1 MPYSFELTPKQE
13 QLQQQVRE
21 FTQKYAAPVAAEVD
35 ETDNIPR
42 DLIKIIRSPP
52 YQYTAAW
59 IPKKYG
65 GLELERLEICILMEE
80 IAYVSLP
87 IATLIEVSGV
97 TTLPIVFGGS
107 EELKQKYLTLH
118 AKGEI
123 FSAFSLTEE
132 GAGSDANTIKTQ
144 AEKSGDEYI
153 LNGQK
158 RLVSMAEFA
167 DIYIIFARTDPT
179 KKRHSISAFVV
190 EKKFPGFKIG
200 KKRVCYGVKGHQ
212 TYDLI
217 LEDCRVPVENCI
229 GEEGHG
235 FKYALR
241 TFDDTRPTLACGYI
255 GLARAALDIAL
266 QFAKTRETF
275 GKPLIEHEAIKFPV
289 VEIAT
294 EIECARLLAYKACW
308 LADQKQWHKKEASM
322 AKYYAAE
329 LAVKAAMSAMKILGG
344 FGSTKDYPIERFL
357 RDATTFTVAQ
367 GSPEIQRLV
376 VAREL
381 LKDSKEKSA
390 P

>member
-13 QLQQQVRE
+13 QLRQQVRE
-21 FTQKYAAPVAAEVD
+21 FTQKYAAPVSAEVD

-118 AKGEI
+118 AKGDI

-144 AEKSGDEYI
+144 AKKSGDEYI

-266 QFAKTRETF
+266 QFAKNRETF

-308 LADQKQWHKKEASM
+308 LADQKHWHKKEASM

-376 VAREL
+376 IAREL
-381 LKDSKEKSA
+381 LKESEKK
-390 P
+390 PTQ

>member
-1 MPYSFELTPKQE
+1 MPYSFDLNPKQTE
-13 QLQQQVRE
+13 LRQQVRE
-21 FTQKYAAPVAAEVD
+21 FVQKYAAPVAAEVD

-42 DLIKIIRSPP
+42 TLIKTMRSPP
-52 YQYTAAW
+52 YKYTAAW

-65 GLELERLEICILMEE
+65 GLELDRLDICVLMEE

-107 EELKQKYLTLH
+107 EALKQKYLTRH

-132 GAGSDANTIKTQ
+132 GAGSDANSIQMQ
-144 AEKSGDEYI
+144 AQKSGDEYI

-158 RLVSMAEFA
+158 RLVSMAELA
-167 DIYIIFARTDPT
+167 DIYIIFARSDPS
-179 KKRHSISAFVV
+179 KKRKSISAFVV
-190 EKKFPGFKIG
+190 EKSFPGLKIG
-200 KKRVCYGVKGHQ
+200 KKRVCFGVKGHQ
-212 TYDLI
+212 TYDLV
-217 LEDCRVPVENCI
+217 LEDCRVPVENRI
-229 GEEGHG
+229 GEEGYGYQH
-235 FKYALR
+235 ALK

-255 GLARAALDIAL
+255 GLARAALDTAL
-266 QFAKTRETF
+266 DFAKKRETF
-275 GKPLIEHEAIKFPV
+275 GQPLIEHEAIKFPI

-329 LAVKAAMSAMKILGG
+329 LAVKAAMAAVKILGG
-344 FGSTKDYPIERFL
+344 FGSTKEFPAERFL
-357 RDATTFTVAQ
+357 REAATFTVAQ

-376 VAREL
+376 IAREL
-381 LKDSKEKSA
+381 LK
-390 P
+390 